1 MQSMARYK
9 SDEEQRRE
17 FFDTRTPED
26 PAYYS
31 PRILE
36 FYDYHT
42 GEMLTK
48 RGKEIMKRLRD
59 MDWKEVLRE
68 YLRNWIKGMQML
80 HVVSTDFNTGNSS
93 PAQYG
98 WYPNSYI
105 SVAFDKLRKM
115 VIEGHPTLKA
125 TPCSLESNF
134 SWITVTRNLGYGKK
148 VSRTINMSIE
158 FGKPSHKRGINYKCK
173 VTTYGD
179 NGFYD
184 EFVQYAKDLQA
195 EMETFKKEP
204 LLKTDLRPY
213 DTYPDIASYKDKRDQ
228 LGIIRCFILHDTVG
242 KRKNCKF
249 RQGFID
255 AYKDARD
262 FCKALPDIN
271 FAVSREAFYYKG
283 KKYTADEFDRL
294 EDEIP
299 DELHYIGQIAE
310 DVLIYKYGLL
320 DTMFAQRYSSDM
332 ESHKSSE
339 LRYSEDTEVRQFI
352 WHWRDKLRQPVT
364 DDIRAWVDRW
374 IPKERQDY
382 VYGD

>member
-1 MQSMARYK
+1 MDACQLEK
-9 SDEEQRRE
+9 EQRRE
-17 FFDTRTPED
+17 FFETRTPED

-31 PRILE
+31 PRILDLH
-36 FYDYHT
+36 DYET

-98 WYPNSYI
+98 WYPHGYLE
-105 SVAFDKLRKM
+105 VAFDKLREM
-115 VIEGHPTLKA
+115 VIEGHPTLKS
-125 TPCSLESNF
+125 TQCSLESRF
-134 SWITVTRNLGYGKK
+134 SWITVKRNLGYGKK
-148 VSRTINMSIE
+148 ISRTINMSIE
-158 FGKPSHKRGINYKCK
+158 FGIPSHKRGINYKCK
-173 VTTYGD
+173 VVTYGD

-195 EMETFKKEP
+195 EMETFKNDP

-213 DTYPDIASYKDKRDQ
+213 DTYPDIASVKDKRDQ
-228 LGIIRCFILHDTVG
+228 LGIIKHYILHDTVG
-242 KRKNCKF
+242 KCKKCKF

-262 FCKALPDIN
+262 FCKALPDIT
-271 FAVSREAFYYKG
+271 FAESRDALYYKG
-283 KKYTADEFDRL
+283 KKYTADEFDYPG
-294 EDEIP
+294 DGIP
-299 DELHYIGQIAE
+299 DEIEFVNQVAE

-320 DTMFAQRYSSDM
+320 DTMLEHRFS
-332 ESHKSSE
+332 K
-339 LRYSEDTEVRQFI
+339 DTEVRQFI
-352 WHWRDKLRQPVT
+352 WHWHDKLHQPIT
-364 DDIRAWVDRW
+364 DDIKAWVDKW
-374 IPKERQDY
+374 IPKDDQKY
-382 VYGD
+382 VYGE

>member
-1 MQSMARYK
+1 MGCYK
-9 SDEEQRRE
+9 SEEEQRRE

-31 PRILE
+31 PRILDIH
-36 FYDYHT
+36 DYQT

-93 PAQYG
+93 PYQYG
-98 WYPNSYI
+98 WYPNGYLD
-105 SVAFDKLRKM
+105 VAYDKLREM
-115 VIEGHPTLKA
+115 VLEGHPTLKK
-125 TPCSLESNF
+125 TPCSLISQF
-134 SWITVTRNLGYGKK
+134 SWITVERNLGYGKK

-158 FGKPSHKRGINYKCK
+158 FGIPSHKRGINYKCK

-213 DTYPDIASYKDKRDQ
+213 DTYPDISSYNDKRDQ
-228 LGIIRCFILHDTVG
+228 LGIIKYYMTYDTIG
-242 KRKNCKF
+242 RRKTCKF
-249 RQGFID
+249 TKGFID
-255 AYKDARD
+255 AYKDARN
-262 FCKALPDIN
+262 FCKALPEIT
-271 FAVSREAFYYKG
+271 FAVSRDALYYKG
-283 KKYTADEFDRL
+283 KKYTAEAYVDFYRDF
-294 EDEIP
+294 P
-299 DELHYIGQIAE
+299 DELQFLWQLALP
-310 DVLIYKYGLL
+310 VLAYKYGLL
-320 DTMFAQRYSSDM
+320 DTMLEHRFS
-332 ESHKSSE
+332 K
-339 LRYSEDTEVRQFI
+339 DTEVRQFI